1 MAFSPTTIA
10 TQTTSARDPREL
22 YEIKQKA
29 VKYYNDNGVPNKMED
44 VLNTMFYDSPSDVF
58 GYLANYFEKFATTP
72 TITKIKAREA
82 YDSKGQPTVQTEVF
96 CTVKNNLRLSATVV
110 SPTPNS
116 HLPDNTKPED
126 READDTE
133 RQNSVTAA
141 VSILNTDL
149 NNRLTGL
156 DPAQQQEVDN
166 VVSNFYAELQA
177 AEEERLAKE
186 ADAAATE
193 EGSTKDVET
202 ASQASG
208 KGKQPKSASNDE
220 RGKDQKKE
228 ERVKHSGNKSKDD
241 RGKHSANKP
250 VKGGKSQM
258 SVAVPVEP
266 SEKFLPGAG
275 AVSTI
280 SRAAC
285 MAAAHIQQIP
295 VFQHVAGLRFT
306 EVPFEMTVPTPM
318 VTIIQSGR
326 AALGKSNCIKEFI
339 VVPKP
344 GMPLSQSLP
353 LIQKIY
359 NYVGKNL
366 FTKSGV
372 AAKLTNDIG
381 AFCPT
386 FDRPEQG
393 LDLLQEAIAQCDLTV
408 GEDFFLAI
416 NCASHEIFD
425 YDLDQS
431 VKEKG
436 KYEILTGQA
445 KVADDVVEFWAELLG
460 RYPSVIAVI
469 DPLRRQ
475 EKEHWMRLSD
485 RISDQCFVVGGHAY
499 ARPGLLK
506 DEELTP
512 DFVTSGI
519 ALKLDRLNT
528 ITDTVQ
534 VAKNLQDADNQV
546 IVSSCNGE
554 STDTFLA
561 DFAVGIK
568 ARFLKVGAPVRGERT
583 AQLNRL
589 LQIEGMLEMSSRL
602 ASQEK
607 FKFPHITPPP
617 LPEPEEGE
625 EEPAKKEATPRK
637 K

>member
-29 VKYYNDNGVPNKMED
+29 VKFYNDNGVPNKMED
-44 VLNTMFYDSPSDVF
+44 VLNTMFYDNPPDVF
-58 GYLANYFEKFATTP
+58 GYLANYFEKFAATP
-72 TITKIKAREA
+72 TISKVKAKEA
-82 YDSKGQPTVQTEVF
+82 YDSKGQPTIQTEVF

-110 SPTPNS
+110 SPSPNS
-116 HLPDNTKPED
+116 HLSDNTKPED
-126 READDTE
+126 REGDDTE

-141 VSILNTDL
+141 VNILNTDL

-166 VVSNFYAELQA
+166 VVSKFYVELQS

-186 ADAAATE
+186 AEAAATE

-208 KGKQPKSASNDE
+208 SKGKQPKSATK
-220 RGKDQKKE
+220 GKEQKK
-228 ERVKHSGNKSKDD
+228 
-241 RGKHSANKP
+241 
-250 VKGGKSQM
+250 KGGKSQM
-258 SVAVPVEP
+258 SVAVPMEP
-266 SEKFLPGAG
+266 TEKFLPGAG
-275 AVSTI
+275 AVSTM

-285 MAAAHIQQIP
+285 VAAAHIQQIP

-306 EVPFEMTVPTPM
+306 EVPFEMTVPLPM

-326 AALGKSNCIKEFI
+326 AALGKSNCIKEFM

-359 NYVGKNL
+359 NYVGKSL

-393 LDLLQEAIAQCDLTV
+393 LDLLQEAITQCELTV

-416 NCASHEIFD
+416 NCAAYEIFD
-425 YDLDQS
+425 YDPVTGKEPPAPFPGQDMH
-431 VKEKG
+431 KEKG
-436 KYEILTGQA
+436 KYELLTGQA
-445 KVADDVVEFWAELLG
+445 KVADDVVEFWVELLG
-460 RYPSVIAVI
+460 RYPSIIAVI
-469 DPLRRQ
+469 DPLRKQ

-485 RISDQCFVVGGHAY
+485 RISDQCFVVGSQAY

-512 DFVTSGI
+512 DFVSSGI
-519 ALKLDRLNT
+519 VLALDRLNT
-528 ITDTVQ
+528 VSDTIH
-534 VAKNLQDADNQV
+534 VAKKLQDADNQV
-546 IVSSCNGE
+546 IVSCCNGE
-554 STDTFLA
+554 TADTFLA
-561 DFAVGIK
+561 DFAVGVK
-568 ARFLKVGAPVRGERT
+568 ALFMKVGAPVRGERT

-589 LQIEGMLEMSSRL
+589 LQIEGVLEMSSRL
-602 ASQEK
+602 AAQSEY
-607 FKFPHITPPP
+607 KFPHITPPP

-625 EEPAKKEATPRK
+625 EETTTKKEATPRK

>member
-29 VKYYNDNGVPNKMED
+29 VKFYNDNGVPNKMED
-44 VLNTMFYDSPSDVF
+44 VLNTMFYDNPPDVF
-58 GYLANYFEKFATTP
+58 GYLANYFEKFAATP
-72 TITKIKAREA
+72 TISKVKAKEA
-82 YDSKGQPTVQTEVF
+82 YDSKGQPTIQTEVF

-110 SPTPNS
+110 SPSPNS
-116 HLPDNTKPED
+116 HLSDNTKPED
-126 READDTE
+126 REGDDTE

-141 VSILNTDL
+141 VNILNTDL

-166 VVSNFYAELQA
+166 VVSKFYVELQS

-186 ADAAATE
+186 AEAAATE

-208 KGKQPKSASNDE
+208 SKGKQPKSATK
-220 RGKDQKKE
+220 GKEQKKE
-228 ERVKHSGNKSKDD
+228 ERVKHSGNKIKNE
-241 RGKHSANKP
+241 RGRNSGNKS

-258 SVAVPVEP
+258 SVAVPMEP
-266 SEKFLPGAG
+266 TEKFLPGAG
-275 AVSTI
+275 AVSTM

-285 MAAAHIQQIP
+285 VAAAHIQQIP

-306 EVPFEMTVPTPM
+306 EVPFEMTVPLPM

-326 AALGKSNCIKEFI
+326 AALGKSNCIKEFM

-359 NYVGKNL
+359 NYVGKSL

-393 LDLLQEAIAQCDLTV
+393 LDLLQEAITQCELTV

-416 NCASHEIFD
+416 NCAAYEIFD
-425 YDLDQS
+425 Y
-431 VKEKG
+431 EKG
-436 KYEILTGQA
+436 KYELLTGQA
-445 KVADDVVEFWAELLG
+445 KVADDVVEFWVELLG
-460 RYPSVIAVI
+460 RYPSIIAVI
-469 DPLRRQ
+469 DPLRKQ

-485 RISDQCFVVGGHAY
+485 RISDQCFVVGSQAY

-512 DFVTSGI
+512 DFVSSGI
-519 ALKLDRLNT
+519 VLALDRLNT
-528 ITDTVQ
+528 VSDTIH
-534 VAKNLQDADNQV
+534 VAKKLQDADNQV
-546 IVSSCNGE
+546 IVSCCNGE
-554 STDTFLA
+554 TADTFLA
-561 DFAVGIK
+561 DFAVGVK
-568 ARFLKVGAPVRGERT
+568 ALFMKVGAPVRGERT

-589 LQIEGMLEMSSRL
+589 LQIEGVLEMSSRL
-602 ASQEK
+602 AAQSEY
-607 FKFPHITPPP
+607 KFPHITPPP

-625 EEPAKKEATPRK
+625 EETTTKKEATPRK

>member
-29 VKYYNDNGVPNKMED
+29 VKFYNDNGVPNKMED
-44 VLNTMFYDSPSDVF
+44 VLNTMFYDNPPDVF
-58 GYLANYFEKFATTP
+58 GYLANYFEKFAATP
-72 TITKIKAREA
+72 TISKVKAKEA
-82 YDSKGQPTVQTEVF
+82 YDSKGQPTIQTEVF

-110 SPTPNS
+110 SPSPNS
-116 HLPDNTKPED
+116 HLSDNTKPED
-126 READDTE
+126 REGDDTE

-141 VSILNTDL
+141 VNILNTDL

-166 VVSNFYAELQA
+166 VVSKFYVELQS

-186 ADAAATE
+186 AEAAATE

-208 KGKQPKSASNDE
+208 SKGKQPKSAT
-220 RGKDQKKE
+220 K
-228 ERVKHSGNKSKDD
+228 
-241 RGKHSANKP
+241 
-250 VKGGKSQM
+250 KGGKSQM
-258 SVAVPVEP
+258 SVAVPMEP
-266 SEKFLPGAG
+266 TEKFLPGAG
-275 AVSTI
+275 AVSTM

-285 MAAAHIQQIP
+285 VAAAHIQQIP

-306 EVPFEMTVPTPM
+306 EVPFEMTVPLPM

-326 AALGKSNCIKEFI
+326 AALGKSNCIKEFM

-359 NYVGKNL
+359 NYVGKSL

-393 LDLLQEAIAQCDLTV
+393 LDLLQEAITQCELTV

-416 NCASHEIFD
+416 NCAAYEIFD
-425 YDLDQS
+425 YDPVTGKEPPAPFPGQDMH
-431 VKEKG
+431 KEKG
-436 KYEILTGQA
+436 KYELLTGQA
-445 KVADDVVEFWAELLG
+445 KVADDVVEFWVELLG
-460 RYPSVIAVI
+460 RYPSIIAVI
-469 DPLRRQ
+469 DPLRKQ

-485 RISDQCFVVGGHAY
+485 RISDQCFVVGSQAY

-512 DFVTSGI
+512 DFVSSGI
-519 ALKLDRLNT
+519 VLALDRLNT
-528 ITDTVQ
+528 VSDTIH
-534 VAKNLQDADNQV
+534 VAKKLQDADNQV
-546 IVSSCNGE
+546 IVSCCNGE
-554 STDTFLA
+554 TADTFLA
-561 DFAVGIK
+561 DFAVGVK
-568 ARFLKVGAPVRGERT
+568 ALFMKVGAPVRGERT

-589 LQIEGMLEMSSRL
+589 LQIEGVLEMSSRL
-602 ASQEK
+602 AAQSEY
-607 FKFPHITPPP
+607 KFPHITPPP

-625 EEPAKKEATPRK
+625 EETTTKKEATPRK

>member
-44 VLNTMFYDSPSDVF
+44 VLNTMFYDNPNDVF
-58 GYLANYFEKFATTP
+58 GYLANYFEKFATTS
-72 TITKIKAREA
+72 TISKVKAREA
-82 YDSKGQPTVQTEVF
+82 YDSKGQATVQTEVF

-110 SPTPNS
+110 SPSPNS

-141 VSILNTDL
+141 VNILNTDL

-156 DPAQQQEVDN
+156 DPAQQQEVDD
-166 VVSNFYAELQA
+166 VVSKFYAELQT

-186 ADAAATE
+186 AEAAATE

-208 KGKQPKSASNDE
+208 SKGKQPKSAS
-220 RGKDQKKE
+220 K
-228 ERVKHSGNKSKDD
+228 
-241 RGKHSANKP
+241 
-250 VKGGKSQM
+250 KGGKSQM
-258 SVAVPVEP
+258 SVAVPMEP
-266 SEKFLPGAG
+266 TEKFLPGAS
-275 AVSTI
+275 AVNAM
-280 SRAAC
+280 SRAASV
-285 MAAAHIQQIP
+285 AAAHIQQIP
-295 VFQHVAGLRFT
+295 VFQHIAGLRFT
-306 EVPFEMTVPTPM
+306 EAPFEMTIPSPM

-326 AALGKSNCIKEFI
+326 AALGKSNCVKEFM

-359 NYVGKNL
+359 NYVGKSL

-393 LDLLQEAIAQCDLTV
+393 LDLLQEAITQSELTV

-416 NCASHEIFD
+416 NCAAYEIFD
-425 YDLDQS
+425 Y
-431 VKEKG
+431 EKG
-436 KYEILTGQA
+436 KYELLTGQA
-445 KVADDVVEFWAELLG
+445 KVADDVVEFWVELLG

-469 DPLRRQ
+469 DPLRKQ

-485 RISDQCFVVGGHAY
+485 RISDQCFVVGSHTY

-506 DEELTP
+506 EEELTP

-519 ALKLDRLNT
+519 VLSLDRLNT
-528 ITDTVQ
+528 VSDTIQ
-534 VAKNLQDADNQV
+534 VAKKLQDADNQV
-546 IVSSCNGE
+546 IMSCCYGE
-554 STDTFLA
+554 TTDTFLA
-561 DFAVGIK
+561 DFAVGVK
-568 ARFLKVGAPVRGERT
+568 ARFLKVGAPARGERT
-583 AQLNRL
+583 AQINRL
-589 LQIEGMLEMSSRL
+589 LQIEGMLEMSGRL
-602 ASQEK
+602 AAQGE

-625 EEPAKKEATPRK
+625 EDVAKKDVTPRK